1 MSLGGFFGNGG
12 GGDAGLLFD
21 SLYTTNYMN
30 ISPIPRHHLLS
41 PPIVQPVFNS
51 SALSLA
57 LKPKMEGL
65 DEMGLIGGNFES
77 GAMVKDREEEFE
89 SKSGSEHMEA
99 ASGDEQERP
108 KGKSKRKKKYH
119 RHTPYQIQELE
130 GSFKEN
136 PHPDEKQRLELG
148 KRLTLENKQ
157 VKFWFQNR
165 RTQMKTQ
172 LERHENLILKQENDK
187 LRIENIAIKEAMRN
201 PICSGCGGGAIL
213 GEISFE
219 ENHLRIEN
227 ARLKDELNRMSV
239 LTGKF
244 LGRPLSPL
252 AGPFPPARSNFNLD
266 LAVGRNVFGGL
277 GPEEAALPM
286 GFDFGS
292 GVSNTVLTMPSTKP
306 SIGMT
311 GLNTPFEKSLLLE
324 LASNAMNELLKLTQ
338 IDSPLWLRSLNGG
351 GEALNFEEYT
361 RIITPCIDKTPGLRT
376 EGTRATG
383 LSTINSVA
391 FVEMM
396 MDANHWGE
404 MFPGM
409 IGKSYTLDV
418 ISSGMGG
425 SIDGALQLMH
435 AEIQVISPLVP
446 TRQVRFLRFCKQ
458 HGDGVWAVVDV
469 SIDVIQ
475 EVPNGQTFMHCRRL
489 PSGCVVQDMP
499 DGYSKIIWVEHT
511 EYDESSIHHMYR
523 PLLRSGMGF
532 GAQKWVA
539 TLQRQCDFLAT
550 IMPSAGPTEDHSVIT
565 PTGKTSMAK
574 LAQRMTR
581 NFCAGVC
588 ATTHN
593 WEVVQVGNVGK
604 GARLMTRKSVH
615 SLGEP
620 SGIVLSATLS
630 IWMPVQQQQ
639 LFDLLQNE
647 ELRSRWD
654 LLSHGGQ
661 MHQMVC
667 IAKGQD
673 CGNKISLL
681 SANATGGNSNQ
692 SNVLI
697 LQETSND
704 AFGSLIVSAAV
715 DMSSMNVVMN
725 GRDSACIAI
734 LPSGFAIVPDCFPD
748 SAGPSSSHEMVGKES
763 SGDAAASG
771 SLLTVGFQI
780 MINDFPAAK
789 LTAESVE
796 TVNNLISRTIQGIKE
811 ALNCN

>member
-1 MSLGGFFGNGG
+1 MSLGGFFGSG

-21 SLYTTNYMN
+21 SLYTTNYMT
-30 ISPIPRHHLLS
+30 IASIPQHHLLS
-41 PPIVQPVFNS
+41 PPILQPVFNS
-51 SALSLA
+51 SALSFA
-57 LKPKMEGL
+57 LKLKMEGL
-65 DEMGLIGGNFES
+65 DEMALVAGNSET
-77 GAMVKDREEEFE
+77 GAMVIAREEDFE
-89 SKSGSEHMEA
+89 SKSGSEPMEA

-108 KGKSKRKKKYH
+108 RGKSKRKQKYH

-148 KRLTLENKQ
+148 KRLSLENKQ

-201 PICSGCGGGAIL
+201 PICRGCGGGPIL
-213 GEISFE
+213 GGISFE
-219 ENHLRIEN
+219 ENHLRMEN
-227 ARLKDELNRMSV
+227 ARLKEELSRMSA
-239 LTGKF
+239 LAGKF
-244 LGRPLSPL
+244 LGRPLPPL
-252 AGPFPPARSNFNLD
+252 AGPFPPAMSNFNLE
-266 LAVGRNVFGGL
+266 LAVGRNGFVGL
-277 GPEEAALPM
+277 GPEGAALPM
-286 GFDFGS
+286 GFDFGA
-292 GVSNTVLTMPSTKP
+292 GVPNTMLAGPSTKP
-306 SIGMT
+306 SIGVP
-311 GLNTPFEKSLLLE
+311 GLNTPFEKSLLFE

-338 IDSPLWLRSLNGG
+338 INNPLWIRSLDGSV
-351 GEALNFEEYT
+351 EALNVEEYT

-383 LSTINSVA
+383 VSTINSA
-391 FVEMM
+391 GFVEMM

-409 IGKSYTLDV
+409 IVKSNTLDV

-425 SIDGALQLMH
+425 SVNGTLQLMH

-458 HGDGVWAVVDV
+458 HGDGLWAVVDV
-469 SIDVIQ
+469 SIDAIQ
-475 EVPNGQTFMHCRRL
+475 EVPNAQTFMHCRRH

-499 DGYSKIIWVEHT
+499 NGYTKIIWVEHT
-511 EYDESSIHHMYR
+511 EFDESSIHHLYR

-532 GAQKWVA
+532 GAQKWVTA
-539 TLQRQCDFLAT
+539 LQRQCDFLAT

-581 NFCAGVC
+581 NFSAGVC
-588 ATTHN
+588 ATMHN

-604 GARLMTRKSVH
+604 GARLMIRKSVQ

-620 SGIVLSATLS
+620 SGIVLSAAS
-630 IWMPVQQQQ
+630 SVWMPMQQQQ

-647 ELRSRWD
+647 ELRSRWE
-654 LLSHGGQ
+654 LLSHGDQ

-673 CGNKISLL
+673 SGNKISLL
-681 SANATGGNSNQ
+681 SANASGGNSNQ
-692 SNVLI
+692 TNVLI

-715 DMSSMNVVMN
+715 DKSLMNVVMN
-725 GRDSACIAI
+725 GGDSACITI

-748 SAGPSSSHEMVGKES
+748 SSGPSSSNEMVGKES
-763 SGDAAASG
+763 SCGAGSGG

-780 MINDFPAAK
+780 MIYDSPDSK
-789 LTAESVE
+789 LSAESVE

-811 ALNCN
+811 AIPCN

>member
-1 MSLGGFFGNGG
+1 MSLGGFFGSGGNGGG
-12 GGDAGLLFD
+12 GGDAGLMFD
-21 SLYTTNYMN
+21 NLYINNYMT
-30 ISPIPRHHLLS
+30 IPQHHLLS
-41 PPIVQPVFNS
+41 PPIVQSVFNT
-51 SALSLA
+51 SALSHA
-57 LKPKMEGL
+57 LKPKMEGV
-65 DEMGLIGGNFES
+65 DEMGLIGGNHES
-77 GAMVKDREEEFE
+77 GAMIEAREEESE
-89 SKSGSEHMEA
+89 NKSGSEHMEA

-108 KGKSKRKKKYH
+108 RGSKRKKKYH

-148 KRLTLENKQ
+148 RRLNLENKQ

-187 LRIENIAIKEAMRN
+187 LQIENIAIKEAMRN
-201 PICSGCGGGAIL
+201 PICGGCGGGAIL

-227 ARLKDELNRMSV
+227 ARLKDELNRISV
-239 LTGKF
+239 LTSKF

-252 AGPFPPARSNFNLD
+252 AGPFAPAASNSNLE
-266 LAVGRNVFGGL
+266 LAVGRNGFGDLNPG
-277 GPEEAALPM
+277 EAVMPM
-286 GFDFGS
+286 GFNFGA
-292 GVSNTVLTMPSTKP
+292 GYPNTMRASTSTRP
-306 SIGMT
+306 PVGMT

-324 LASNAMNELLKLTQ
+324 LATNAMNELLKLTQ
-338 IDSPLWLRSLNGG
+338 TDNPLWFKSSDGSGEFLN
-351 GEALNFEEYT
+351 LEEYT
-361 RIITPCIDKTPGLRT
+361 RMISPCIDKTSGLRT

-383 LSTINSVA
+383 LSTLNSVA

-396 MDANHWGE
+396 MDANRWGE
-404 MFPGM
+404 MFTGM
-409 IGKSYTLDV
+409 IGNSYTLDV

-425 SIDGALQLMH
+425 STNGALQVMH

-469 SIDVIQ
+469 SIDAIQ
-475 EVPNGQTFMHCRRL
+475 GVPNAQTSMHCKRL

-499 DGYSKIIWVEHT
+499 NGYSKIIWVEQA
-511 EYDESSIHHMYR
+511 EYDESSIHRLYR

-539 TLQRQCDFLAT
+539 TLQRQSEFLAT
-550 IMPSAGPTEDHSVIT
+550 VMPSAGLHEDHSVMA
-565 PTGKTSMAK
+565 PTGRASMAK

-588 ATTHN
+588 ATVHN
-593 WEVVQVGNVGK
+593 WEVVQVGNVGE
-604 GARLMTRKSVH
+604 GARLMMRKNVH

-630 IWMPVQQQQ
+630 VWMPVKQQQ

-647 ELRSRWD
+647 DMRSRWD
-654 LLSHGGQ
+654 LLSHGGPMQQ
-661 MHQMVC
+661 MAC

-673 CGNKISLL
+673 FGNKISLL
-681 SANATGGNSNQ
+681 SAKAMGDNSNQ

-704 AFGSLIVSAAV
+704 AFGSLIVSTAV
-715 DMSSMNVVMN
+715 DMASMNVVMN
-725 GRDSACIAI
+725 GGESACIAI
-734 LPSGFAIVPDCFPD
+734 LPSGFAIVPDCFD
-748 SAGPSSSHEMVGKES
+748 SAGPSSSLEMMGKES
-763 SGDAAASG
+763 GCDG
-771 SLLTVGFQI
+771 VGGGCLLTVGFQI
-780 MINDFPAAK
+780 MINDFPASK

-796 TVNNLISRTIQGIKE
+796 NVNNLISRTIHGIKE
-811 ALNCN
+811 ALHCN